1 MSIDYKNI
9 ATAEATPYA
18 SSMIETFRAIGYSL
32 ETAVA
37 DIIDNSISAGAKNIW
52 INRYWHGGQSVLTIK
67 DDGCGM
73 NNNEL
78 VNALR
83 PGTINPLAERE
94 ATDLGRFGLGLKTA
108 SFSQCRK
115 LSVISKRA
123 NYMPVYWAWDL
134 DYVAQT
140 NQWSLIHWCPEEFVN
155 EFTEDSPAGTM
166 VIWTDMDRVIPSE
179 TSEEDETAKAKF
191 SKQFDRVKE
200 HLAMTFHRF
209 IEDKTIKIFWGE
221 HEIEP
226 WNPFCTS
233 ENKTQPSPEEDIV
246 GSHGATI
253 KGYVLPHR
261 KNFSSELEYRKA
273 EGIKGWVEQQ
283 GFYIYRGKRLLLAG
297 DWLGLFRKEEHYK
310 LARIRI
316 DLPNTQD
323 GLWQIDIKKSTARPP
338 IAYINQLKAY
348 ANTIRSNAE
357 KVYRHRG
364 RIIKIKAGSNFS
376 PLWLDKNKDGKWS
389 FVINR
394 DNDVIKSLTELA
406 KTKPEQAINMILRF
420 VEESLPIPSIHI
432 KDASQE
438 NENKEPFSD
447 VPTEI
452 IRIALQCAYENY
464 LKQDRTPQ
472 QAKDLLRY
480 QEPFN
485 LYEDLID
492 QL

>member
-1 MSIDYKNI
+1 MTIDYSEIK
-9 ATAEATPYA
+9 TAEATPCA

-32 ETAVA
+32 EAAVA
-37 DIIDNSISAGAKNIW
+37 DIIDNSISAGAHNIW
-52 INRYWHGGQSVLTIK
+52 INRYWNGNESIFTIK

-73 NNNEL
+73 NNDEL
-78 VNALR
+78 INALR
-83 PGTINPLAERE
+83 PGAINPLAER
-94 ATDLGRFGLGLKTA
+94 AITDLGRFGLGLKTA

-115 LSVISKRA
+115 LSVISKRD
-123 NYMPVYWAWDL
+123 NYMPVFWAWDL
-134 DYVAQT
+134 DFVTRT
-140 NQWSLIHWCPEEFVN
+140 NQWSLIHWCPEQFLQEFS
-155 EFTEDSPAGTM
+155 EDSHSGSM
-166 VIWTDMDRVIPSE
+166 VIWTDMDRIIPEKTDPDNES
-179 TSEEDETAKAKF
+179 AKAKF
-191 SKQFDRVKE
+191 SAQFDKVRN

-209 IEDKTIKIFWGE
+209 IEDKNIHIFWGD
-221 HEIEP
+221 HEIDA
-226 WNPFCTS
+226 WNPFC
-233 ENKTQPSPEEDIV
+233 ENESKTQPFSQEYISNADGV
-246 GSHGATI
+246 TI

-261 KNFSSELEYRKA
+261 KNFSSEAEYKKA
-273 EGIKGWVEQQ
+273 EGMKGWVEQQ

-323 GLWQIDIKKSTARPP
+323 NLWQIDIKKSTAKIPM
-338 IAYINQLKAY
+338 AYSIQLKAY

-364 RIIKIKAGSNFS
+364 RIIRTTAGRDFS
-376 PLWLDKNKDGKWS
+376 PLWLQKNKDGKWS

-394 DNDVIKSLTELA
+394 DNDVITSLTELA
-406 KTKPEQAINMILRF
+406 KTKPQQAINMILRF
-420 VEESLPIPSIHI
+420 VEESIPIPSIHI

-447 VPTEI
+447 MPISTVKEVLE
-452 IRIALQCAYENY
+452 RAFQNHLSEG
-464 LKQDRTPQ
+464 KTPI
-472 QAKDLLRY
+472 QAKELLKF

-485 LYEDLID
+485 LYEDLIE

>member
-1 MSIDYKNI
+1 MIDYKSIEI
-9 ATAEATPYA
+9 AKAIPEAD
-18 SSMIETFRAIGYSL
+18 SMIETFRAIGYNL
-32 ETAVA
+32 ESAIA
-37 DIIDNSISAGAKNIW
+37 DIIDNSISAGAKNIRIQRIW
-52 INRYWHGGQSVLTIK
+52 RGGHSILTIE
-67 DDGCGM
+67 DDGHGM

-78 VNALR
+78 IQAMR
-83 PGTINPLAERE
+83 PGAQNPLLARSEV
-94 ATDLGRFGLGLKTA
+94 DLGRFGLGLKTA

-115 LSVISKRA
+115 LTVISKKDG
-123 NYMPVYWAWDL
+123 YVPVYWTWDL
-134 DYVAQT
+134 DYVSECKEW
-140 NQWSLIHWCPEEFVN
+140 NLLRWCPEEFQQVFN
-155 EFTEDSPAGTM
+155 KDSHSGTM
-166 VIWTDMDRVIPSE
+166 VIWADMDRVIPLD
-179 TSEEDETAKAKF
+179 TEENDETAKAKF
-191 SKQFDRVKE
+191 SAQFDRVKN

-209 IEDKTIKIFWGE
+209 IEDKTIRIYWGE

-233 ENKTQPSPEEDIV
+233 EDKTQPFPDEEIYN
-246 GSHGATI
+246 GKGASI

-261 KNFSSELEYRKA
+261 KNFSSELAYRNA

-323 GLWQIDIKKSTARPP
+323 DLWQIDIKKSTARPP

-348 ANTIRSNAE
+348 ANSVRVSAVN
-357 KVYRHRG
+357 VYRHRG
-364 RIIKIKAGSNFS
+364 RVIKTKAGTSFS

-394 DNDVIKSLTELA
+394 DNDVIVSLMELA
-406 KTKPEQAINMILRF
+406 NTKPKQAINMILRF

-447 VPTEI
+447 MPTSTIQTVLE
-452 IRIALQCAYENY
+452 CAYNNH
-464 LKQDRTPQ
+464 LAAGMSPQ
-472 QAKDLLRY
+472 QAKDLLRF